1 MLDLRLADGNGIKLV
16 DYLRAS
22 HPAIKIIILNGYG
35 NLLTAVASIR
45 SGAIDYLTEPAD
57 PTAIVLAL
65 NARPGQR
72 ADPPADPLSSKA
84 APLQHIRRVYEDEG
98 QNVSGT
104 ARRLKMHRRT
114 LQRILAKEPGQKST
128 RRSSRR

>member
-35 NLLTAVASIR
+35 NLPTAVASIR

-72 ADPPADPLSSKA
+72 ADPLSSKA